1 MPTQNPIQNSA
12 ALQYNFIADP
22 NLPAVVRNATSNI
35 VTTQINTA
43 NIVATKLTS
52 TNFADVGD
60 VITYATILTNNGNIP
75 ASNVT
80 FTDIIPAGTIFLPN
94 TVTINGVP
102 IANANPA
109 NGILIGTIERIHHVL
124 SHSKFLYQLFLV
136 QMRLRINRALHSNT
150 HTTHPNQL

>member
-1 MPTQNPIQNSA
+1 M
-12 ALQYNFIADP
+12 
-22 NLPAVVRNATSNI
+22 RNATSNI

-109 NGILIGTIERIHHVL
+109 NGILIGTIGRIHHVL

-150 HTTHPNQL
+150 CTTHPNQL

>member
-1 MPTQNPIQNSA
+1 M
-12 ALQYNFIADP
+12 
-22 NLPAVVRNATSNI
+22 RNATSNI

-109 NGILIGTIERIHHVL
+109 NGILIGTIGANSSRTVV
-124 SHSKFLYQLFLV
+124 FQVLYQLFLV
-136 QMRLRINRALHSNT
+136 QINYKSIKHYIPIHIRSIQTNRHADGCLQHCTDNY
-150 HTTHPNQL
+150 